1 MWHACAAKRCNNYSV
16 YMLMVLSIFIATQC
30 IIMIAM
36 HLSNRATV
44 ITSRDVHILEL
55 KVNCVLP

>member
-1 MWHACAAKRCNNYSV
+1 
-16 YMLMVLSIFIATQC
+16 MVLSIFIATQC